1 MSESDPSSSR
11 FTPFVPEETDLPEL
25 TVRAVGLGIVMA
37 IVLGAAN
44 AYLGMKAGLT
54 VAATF
59 PAAVVAMAALRGF
72 GGSVLEENISR
83 TTASVGEAL
92 VAGAIFTIPA
102 FVISGVWDE
111 LRYWES
117 TAIMLVGGLLGVLFI
132 IVLRRTMV
140 VEADLPFPESVAAA
154 ELVKAGQ
161 GGQTGAKYVFQAM
174 GIAGAWE
181 LVKNA
186 NGIQIVS
193 SSATTFVN
201 LGRSTIEMLGQQVS
215 YAGGFILQ
223 SPAASPALVG
233 VGFIVGPSIAS
244 TLFAGAVL
252 GWLLLVPLGLFLNPE
267 TAAQVTDAAGATDT
281 AALMSLGEEVWL
293 KQIRPLAVGTMIVA
307 AFYTLFNLRTALVEG
322 IGRAFTD
329 IRKAQT
335 GGGTVTRQNLDL
347 DFTKVGIAI
356 AGLSVPLLGLYWF
369 FSGSIPGALLLTVV
383 MIILGFLFA
392 AVAGYLVG
400 LLGSSNNP
408 ISGLTLS
415 TLLIAAILMVGIG
428 VTGPAGILGVLGV
441 AGVVCCAAGVA
452 GDMLQDLKVGH
463 ILGGTPWKMEL
474 GEIIGVVVAALVLIL
489 PMMVM
494 DQVYEIG
501 SAALPAPQAGLM
513 ALMAQGIVGGEMA
526 WPLVMAGMFLAF
538 GLILINSPSPMLIA
552 VGMYLPFSSTAAIFV
567 GGIIAWMLSRALAAR
582 NAGEAAVTRANN
594 TGVLLSSGFIAGEAL
609 MAVLLAFV
617 VAGGTYGRGRSGPA
631 VDLAEHPAGRPGVRP
646 ALLPPGAGAAGRER
660 GRADAGCSAV
670 VMLLRGCP
678 AAAAARVAR
687 GGRALRAAASASRQK
702 PAGTVAG
709 RARRRS
715 VLPDPAGRGRHARV
729 EGVRRPDLAGG
740 DRPGDAVGV
749 RGADRAGR
757 RAVGPIRAP
766 DAEGQDARGG
776 GAGPHRDDEPVMDFR
791 AAGRRVATRPG
802 RRAWAE
808 ALPLSGF

>member
-1 MSESDPSSSR
+1 MSAPDPSSSR

-25 TVRAVGLGIVMA
+25 TVRAVVLGVLMA

-44 AYLGMKAGLT
+44 AYLGMRAGLT

-59 PAAVVAMAALRGF
+59 PAAVVAMAALRGV

-117 TAIMLVGGLLGVLFI
+117 TAIMLIGGLLGVLFI

-181 LVKNA
+181 FIKNS
-186 NGIQIVS
+186 NGVQIVS

-215 YAGGFILQ
+215 YVGGFLLQ
-223 SPAASPALVG
+223 SPEASPALVG
-233 VGFIVGPSIAS
+233 VGFIVGPTIAS

-267 TAAQVTDAAGATDT
+267 TAASATDS
-281 AALMSLGEEVWL
+281 AALMALGEEVWL

-307 AFYTLFNLRTALVEG
+307 AFYTLFNLRTALIEG
-322 IGRAFTD
+322 ISRAFTD

-335 GGGTVTRQNLDL
+335 GAGTVTRQNLDL

-356 AGLSVPLLGLYWF
+356 AGLSLPLLGLYWF
-369 FSGSIPGALLLTVV
+369 FSRSIPGALLLTVV
-383 MIILGFLFA
+383 MVILGFLFA

-441 AGVVCCAAGVA
+441 AGVVCCAAGIA

-463 ILGGTPWKMEL
+463 ILGGTPWKMEV
-474 GEIIGVVVAALVLIL
+474 GEIIGVIVAALVLIL

-526 WPLVMAGMFLAF
+526 WPLVMTGMFLAL

-567 GGIIAWMLSRALAAR
+567 GGLIAWMLSRALAAR
-582 NAGEAAVTRANN
+582 KAGEKAVTRAKN

-617 VAGGTYGRGRSGPA
+617 VAGGTY
-631 VDLAEHPAGRPGVRP
+631 AGVEGGVLP
-646 ALLPPGAGAAGRER
+646 SIAQSTLLGAL
-660 GRADAGCSAV
+660 V
-670 VMLLRGCP
+670 FILLYYLLV
-678 AAAAARVAR
+678 RVP
-687 GGRALRAAASASRQK
+687 LAASEDEQ
-702 PAGTVAG
+702 
-709 RARRRS
+709 
-715 VLPDPAGRGRHARV
+715 
-729 EGVRRPDLAGG
+729 
-740 DRPGDAVGV
+740 
-749 RGADRAGR
+749 
-757 RAVGPIRAP
+757 AP
-766 DAEGQDARGG
+766 DV
-776 GAGPHRDDEPVMDFR
+776 P
-791 AAGRRVATRPG
+791 
-802 RRAWAE
+802 
-808 ALPLSGF
+808 SS

>member
-1 MSESDPSSSR
+1 MSTPDTPSR
-11 FTPFVPEETDLPEL
+11 HTPFVPEDSDLPEL
-25 TVRAVGLGIVMA
+25 TFRAVVLGVLMA

-44 AYLGMKAGLT
+44 AYLGMRAGLT

-59 PAAVVAMAALRGF
+59 PAAVVAMAALRTL

-111 LRYWES
+111 LRDWES

-174 GIAGAWE
+174 GMAGLWE
-181 LVKNA
+181 LIKNS
-186 NGIQIVS
+186 NGVQIVS

-215 YAGGFILQ
+215 YLGGFILQ
-223 SPAASPALVG
+223 TPSASPALVG
-233 VGFIVGPSIAS
+233 VGFIVGPAISS

-267 TAAQVTDAAGATDT
+267 LTAEATDT
-281 AALMSLGEEVWL
+281 PALIALSTEVWL

-307 AFYTLFNLRTALVEG
+307 AFYTLFKLRRSLIEG

-329 IRKAQT
+329 IQKARSGT
-335 GGGTVTRQNLDL
+335 GSVTRQNLDL
-347 DFTKVGIAI
+347 DFTKVGMAI

-383 MIILGFLFA
+383 MVVLGFLFS

-428 VTGPAGILGVLGV
+428 VTGPAGVLGVLGV
-441 AGVVCCAAGVA
+441 AGVVCCAAGIA

-463 ILGGTPWKMEL
+463 ILGGTPWKMEV
-474 GEIIGVVVAALVLIL
+474 GEIIGVIIAALVLIW
-489 PMMVM
+489 PMIVM

-501 SAALPAPQAGLM
+501 SAELPAPQAGLM

-526 WPLVMAGMFLAF
+526 WPLVTTGMFLAL

-552 VGMYLPFSSTAAIFV
+552 VGMYLPFSSTSAIFV
-567 GGIIAWMLSRALAAR
+567 GGMIAWMLSRSLASRGASED
-582 NAGEAAVTRANN
+582 ATTRATNA
-594 TGVLLSSGFIAGEAL
+594 GVLLSSGFIAGEAL

-617 VAGGTYGRGRSGPA
+617 VAGGTAFGIT
-631 VDLAEHPAGRPGVRP
+631 
-646 ALLPPGAGAAGRER
+646 
-660 GRADAGCSAV
+660 
-670 VMLLRGCP
+670 
-678 AAAAARVAR
+678 
-687 GGRALRAAASASRQK
+687 Q
-702 PAGTVAG
+702 
-709 RARRRS
+709 
-715 VLPDPAGRGRHARV
+715 VLPSIAQSTLLGALVFIFLYYMLVKVPLQAAKDH
-729 EGVRRPDLAGG
+729 
-740 DRPGDAVGV
+740 
-749 RGADRAGR
+749 RGADG
-757 RAVGPIRAP
+757 
-766 DAEGQDARGG
+766 
-776 GAGPHRDDEPVMDFR
+776 
-791 AAGRRVATRPG
+791 
-802 RRAWAE
+802 
-808 ALPLSGF
+808 